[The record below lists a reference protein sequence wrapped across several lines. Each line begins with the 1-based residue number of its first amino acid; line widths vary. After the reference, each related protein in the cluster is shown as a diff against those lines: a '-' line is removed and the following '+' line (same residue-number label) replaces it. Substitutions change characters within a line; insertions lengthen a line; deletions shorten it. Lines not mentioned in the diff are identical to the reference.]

1 MEVENIINNFKN
13 TNKLTKDEIYYVVNG
28 YTDGTINDEEMG
40 SLLMLIKEKGL
51 TYEETFY
58 LTDAMVK
65 TGDILDLKS
74 ITKQVVDKHSTGGVG
89 DKVTLILA
97 PIIASLNLAI
107 AKMSGRSLGFT
118 GGTIDKLES
127 IPGYT
132 TKITNEEFINNVN
145 KVGISI
151 ISQTASLAPADK
163 KIYALRDEIGAV
175 ASIPLIASS
184 IMSKK
189 IACAS
194 PKIVIDLKI
203 GKGAFMNNIEESK
216 KLAKYMIE
224 IGKYYNREVVCVLTD
239 MNTPLGFTVG
249 NALEVKE
256 VENFFLGIRE
266 PRLEKL
272 IISLATEMASI
283 GLNISEYE
291 AEKKV
296 LEVLNNNEAKN
307 KFYEWITN
315 QGGKLDE
322 IKISEKTLTIN
333 SEKEG
338 FITEIDSQLI
348 AEIVSSLGAGRTKK
362 EDDIDLSVGIELLS
376 NIYDKVNIGTPLMKI
391 YYNKIIEEDIKEKT
405 LSAFKIESIIKNKKD
420 IIISIIK

>member
-28 YTDGTINDEEMG
+28 YTDGTINDKEMG
-40 SLLMLIKEKGL
+40 SILMLIKEKGL

-97 PIIASLNLAI
+97 PIIASLNLAV

-145 KVGISI
+145 KIGISI

-189 IACAS
+189 IACAA
-194 PKIVIDLKI
+194 PKIVIDLKV
-203 GKGAFMNNIEESK
+203 GKGAFINNIEESK

-256 VENFFLGIRE
+256 AENFFLGIRE

-283 GLNISEYE
+283 GLNISSQE
-291 AEKKV
+291 AEEKV
-296 LEVLNNNEAKN
+296 IEVLNNNEAKN

-315 QGGKLDE
+315 QGGKLNE

-391 YYNKIIEEDIKEKT
+391 YYNKIIEEDIKEKA